1 MKVYS
6 VSYNAG
12 TGGTWLTWFI
22 NQHSG
27 FQNYPIEFN
36 EQALDYTVGDDL
48 MWHYDN
54 TSWVDTVAQNTWND
68 KSNVVYKL
76 FPQHSWIDVDN
87 KYPDRDIELLDSS
100 NTIGIIVPYVNEE
113 LKQEFVKRNVTH
125 FDVSVERSV
134 LNLDYSRIYC
144 TSSDPQQNQYSRY
157 DNRYGVTTI
166 DMGKLLQCNT
176 NEYHQL
182 LKTIHVDELQNWKQ
196 LCAEYKQNVF
206 NIAP

>member
-48 MWHYDN
+48 MWHYDRE
-54 TSWVDTVAQNTWND
+54 SWVDTVAQNTWND

-113 LKQEFVKRNVTH
+113 LKQEFVKRNANS
-125 FDVSVERSV
+125 FDVSIERSV

-144 TSSDPQQNQYSRY
+144 TSSDSSKNHYSRY

-166 DMGKLLQCNT
+166 DMGKLLNT
-176 NEYHQL
+176 NSNEYHQL
-182 LKTIHVDELQNWKQ
+182 LKTIHVGEHPEWKSM
-196 LCAEYKQNVF
+196 CAEYKHNVF